1 LTHVNI
7 LPELYDDGRE
17 IAKSWVGMPGSTD
30 ETSGGRARSE
40 IALCIE
46 KRRLL
51 EAFTEAV
58 HGVMLLQ
65 QQQVTDIVNDDDF
78 SRFDVLLHVANEKKD
93 QAKYT
98 YLQHVEKHG
107 C

>member
-1 LTHVNI
+1 
-7 LPELYDDGRE
+7 
-17 IAKSWVGMPGSTD
+17 MPGITD
-30 ETSGGRARSE
+30 QTSGRGAGSE
-40 IALCIE
+40 ILLCIE

-51 EAFTEAV
+51 EAFTDAV

-65 QQQVTDIVNDDDF
+65 QQQVTDMVNDGDF
-78 SRFDVLLHVANEKKD
+78 TRFDVPVHRANEKKE
-93 QAKYT
+93 QAKYE

>member
-1 LTHVNI
+1 MW
-7 LPELYDDGRE
+7 R
-17 IAKSWVGMPGSTD
+17 STD
-30 ETSGGRARSE
+30 ETSGGSTGSE
-40 IALCIE
+40 IFLCVE

-58 HGVMLLQ
+58 HQVMLLQ
-65 QQQVTDIVNDDDF
+65 QQQVTDILNNDDF
-78 SRFDVLLHVANEKKD
+78 SRFDVLLHMANEKKE
-93 QAKYT
+93 QAKYA

>member
-1 LTHVNI
+1 MW
-7 LPELYDDGRE
+7 R
-17 IAKSWVGMPGSTD
+17 STD
-30 ETSGGRARSE
+30 ETSGGSTGSE
-40 IALCIE
+40 IFLCIE

-58 HGVMLLQ
+58 HQVMLLQ
-65 QQQVTDIVNDDDF
+65 QQQVTDILNNDDF
-78 SRFDVLLHVANEKKD
+78 SRFDVLLHMANEKKE
-93 QAKYT
+93 QAKYA